1 MQPPRHATFRTLVAG
16 ALLVFLTACATAPS
30 GPGPASESRA
40 ERLLRQGS
48 LVEAAR
54 MYEDLANG
62 NPPPARNE
70 FALAAARAWLD
81 ADRPD
86 DAQRAVAIASVQL
99 PEAEHFERELLRI
112 EITAAQGQYQL
123 AWQQVSQL
131 PEPARR
137 EDAARLFYLR
147 QQVALRAGEPG
158 AAVQAGIARE
168 RTATDEAGRNRARR
182 DLLTDLRAAI
192 DRGVRIDPAASSDAQ
207 ERGWLELAQIAST
220 VGRSPLSAPSMI
232 DRWRQRF
239 PGHPASTIVDSEIL
253 DPAARPGADGTRLA
267 RVTGPVA
274 LLLPLS
280 DPAIGARAALIRDGF
295 QAAAAR
301 LADGGMPEVRIY
313 DTATMPAATALRTAA
328 AEGATFAVGP
338 LIREEVQ
345 SALGAR
351 PANLPVLLLNTTPG
365 GSSAGSWQFAL
376 APEDEAR
383 QIARHIAGSGG
394 RDVVV
399 LTPSGDWGQRVA
411 AAFADELTQA
421 GGRVHAEGVY
431 DLWRN
436 NIESTL
442 SVALGVQASRARI
455 DRVSSAIGTR
465 VVASVKPSL
474 EIDAIFV
481 AGYEPLAMQQINPQL
496 RFMNAGHLPTYI
508 TNDGVP
514 LERAGIRDLDGM
526 RLLEIPW
533 ELDTV
538 GNPHDVR
545 LATEH
550 LWSGRGSPRESRY
563 FAFGYDA
570 GVLAAALRR
579 GFVDWPVEGVTGRLT
594 LAPDGRIERQLNW
607 ARISDGAVQPADPLA
622 P

>member
-1 MQPPRHATFRTLVAG
+1 N
-16 ALLVFLTACATAPS
+16 
-30 GPGPASESRA
+30 
-40 ERLLRQGS
+40 
-48 LVEAAR
+48 
-54 MYEDLANG
+54 NG
-62 NPPPARNE
+62 PPARDE
-70 FALAAARAWLD
+70 FSLAAARAWLD
-81 ADRPD
+81 ADRAD
-86 DAQRAVAIASVQL
+86 DAQRALAIASVQL
-99 PEAEHFERELLRI
+99 PDAQHFERELLRI

-131 PEPARR
+131 AEPARR

-168 RTATDEAGRNRARR
+168 RTATDEASRNRARR

-192 DRGVRIDPAASSDAQ
+192 ERGTRIDPAASRDAQ

-253 DPAARPGADGTRLA
+253 DPASRPEAGGGQLA

-280 DPAIGARAALIRDGF
+280 DPNLGTRAALIRDGF

-301 LADGGMPEVRIY
+301 QGDAGIGEVRIY
-313 DTATMPAATALRTAA
+313 DTATMPVATALRTAA

-345 SALGAR
+345 AAIEAR
-351 PANLPVLLLNTTPG
+351 PANLPVLLLNTAPG
-365 GSSAGSWQFAL
+365 GSTAGTWQYAL

-383 QIARHIAGSGG
+383 QIARQIAASGG

-399 LTPSGDWGQRVA
+399 LTPAGDWGQRVA

-442 SVALGVQASRARI
+442 SAALGIQASRARI
-455 DRVSSAIGTR
+455 DRVSNAIGTR
-465 VVASVKPSL
+465 VISGVRPSP
-474 EIDAIFV
+474 EVDAIFV
-481 AGYEPLAMQQINPQL
+481 AGFEPLALQQINPQL
-496 RFMNAGHLPTYI
+496 RFLNAGHLPTYV
-508 TNDGVP
+508 TVDGVP
-514 LERAGIRDLDGM
+514 VERAGIRDLDGM

-533 ELDTV
+533 ALDTV
-538 GNPHDVR
+538 GNAQDVR

-550 LWSGRGSPRESRY
+550 QWSGRG
-563 FAFGYDA
+563 
-570 GVLAAALRR
+570 
-579 GFVDWPVEGVTGRLT
+579 T
-594 LAPDGRIERQLNW
+594 
-607 ARISDGAVQPADPLA
+607 
-622 P
+622 